1 MNFFRRILEKPWLP
15 QDETVVEMR
24 TGYFAVHNRKVAL
37 VLFLCIVGILFFLL
51 FVAYHMRLGM
61 GTDWVSTPEPPLLWI
76 NTLVLIVVSVV
87 FEWSR
92 SAISNGDLKAGKLR
106 YIFVGFLTLVF
117 LVLQLVVWQQ
127 LLDYGYAARA
137 NPSNAF
143 FYMITAV
150 HGIHLLGGLIA
161 WARTYRRFQLEEQ
174 NQASVKL
181 GVDLCALY
189 WHFLLFVWIV
199 MLALFIST

>member
-1 MNFFRRILEKPWLP
+1 
-15 QDETVVEMR
+15 
-24 TGYFAVHNRKVAL
+24 
-37 VLFLCIVGILFFLL
+37 
-51 FVAYHMRLGM
+51 MRLGM

-76 NTLVLIVVSVV
+76 NTIVLIVVSVV

-92 SAISNGDLKAGKLR
+92 NAIAQEDQKQAKLR
-106 YIFVGFLTLVF
+106 FLGVGVLTLVF

-127 LLDYGYAARA
+127 LLAIGYAAKA
-137 NPSNAF
+137 NPSSAF

-150 HGIHLLGGLIA
+150 HGVHLLGGLIA
-161 WARTYRRFQLEEQ
+161 WYRTYKKFQTSEGFSSL
-174 NQASVKL
+174 KL
-181 GVDLCALY
+181 SIDLCALY